1 MTANTKMTGYWT
13 KVLEI
18 IPVHLYGTLWTE
30 RRNSLHILLKETYQ
44 AGRAEMAEDVRKA
57 CKFEMENHFS
67 GKVATRIVNLYFLIL
82 MPWFTI
88 SPSATEG
95 RNES

>member
-67 GKVATRIVNLYFLIL
+67 GKGRDSHCESIFLDIDALVYNL
-82 MPWFTI
+82 
-88 SPSATEG
+88 AQRDG
-95 RNES
+95 GKK